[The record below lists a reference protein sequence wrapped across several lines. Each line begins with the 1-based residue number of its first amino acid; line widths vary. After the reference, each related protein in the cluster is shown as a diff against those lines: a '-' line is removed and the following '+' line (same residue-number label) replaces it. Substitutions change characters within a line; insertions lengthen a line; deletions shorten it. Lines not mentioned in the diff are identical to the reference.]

1 MTRIDLLATALGR
14 LSAERLTTMDGAI
27 LCALMRFSNARR
39 GQLQRIIQQPMHS
52 TSMQNLVTRGFVT
65 SHRPP
70 SDQRRYALS
79 PKGVTLAH
87 QLLGVEE
94 AAVA

>member
-14 LSAERLTTMDGAI
+14 LASERLTTMDGAI

-39 GQLQRIIQQPMHS
+39 GQLQRIIRQPMHA

-70 SDQRRYALS
+70 SDLRRYALS

-87 QLLGVEE
+87 NLLGMEE
-94 AAVA
+94 PTAA